1 MIMTGPKLLAF
12 GLLGLLGFWMM
23 IMVVTMAMM
32 SRVRVG
38 LMLMTT

>member
-23 IMVVTMAMM
+23 IMVVTMT